1 MLCSN
6 DELVRVPWMLEIMH
20 QTSGD
25 HGQLVLT
32 FEVLLDVTSLQHEME
47 ALKGIEDVNHVMER
61 VLFKVPL

>member
-20 QTSGD
+20 QTSGEY
-25 HGQLVLT
+25 GQLVLT